1 MFWREFLK
9 ERGLYRLE
17 ESADLTI
24 EEIKQISV
32 LTRIAMTDN
41 ELDLMRTQMSAIL
54 DSVAILNEVDTENV
68 EPTGHSVDVKSV
80 MRDDEKQDSLTQEET
95 LLNAPQREGSFIRIR
110 AVLE

>member
-1 MFWREFLK
+1 M
-9 ERGLYRLE
+9 E
-17 ESADLTI
+17 ESTDLTI

-32 LTRIAMTDN
+32 LTRIAMTEN
-41 ELDLMRTQMSAIL
+41 ELDVMRTEMSAIL

-68 EPTGHSVDVKSV
+68 DPTGHSVDIKSV

>member
-1 MFWREFLK
+1 MK

-32 LTRIAMTDN
+32 LTRIAMTEN

>member
-1 MFWREFLK
+1 M
-9 ERGLYRLE
+9 E

>member
-1 MFWREFLK
+1 M
-9 ERGLYRLE
+9 E
-17 ESADLTI
+17 ESTDLTI

-32 LTRIAMTDN
+32 LTRIAMTEN
-41 ELDLMRTQMSAIL
+41 ELDVMRTQMSAIL

-68 EPTGHSVDVKSV
+68 EPTCHSVDIKSV
-80 MRDDEKQDSLTQEET
+80 MREDEKQDSLTQEET

>member
-1 MFWREFLK
+1 M
-9 ERGLYRLE
+9 E

-54 DSVAILNEVDTENV
+54 DSVAIPVSYTHLTL
-68 EPTGHSVDVKSV
+68 PTK
-80 MRDDEKQDSLTQEET
+80 
-95 LLNAPQREGSFIRIR
+95 A
-110 AVLE
+110 

>member
-1 MFWREFLK
+1 M
-9 ERGLYRLE
+9 E
-17 ESADLTI
+17 ESTDLTI

-80 MRDDEKQDSLTQEET
+80 MSDDEKQDSLTQEET

>member
-1 MFWREFLK
+1 LK

-17 ESADLTI
+17 ESTDLTI

-32 LTRIAMTDN
+32 LTRIAMTEN
-41 ELDLMRTQMSAIL
+41 ELDVMRTQMSAIL

-68 EPTGHSVDVKSV
+68 EPTGHTVDIKSV
-80 MRDDEKQDSLTQEET
+80 MREDEKQDSLTQEET

>member
-1 MFWREFLK
+1 M
-9 ERGLYRLE
+9 E

-54 DSVAILNEVDTENV
+54 DSVAILNQVDTENV

-80 MRDDEKQDSLTQEET
+80 MRDAEKQDSLTQEAT
-95 LLNAPQREGSFIRIR
+95 VFNARQREGSFIRIR

>member
-1 MFWREFLK
+1 M
-9 ERGLYRLE
+9 E

-54 DSVAILNEVDTENV
+54 DSVAILNEVNTENV

>member
-1 MFWREFLK
+1 M
-9 ERGLYRLE
+9 E
-17 ESADLTI
+17 ESTDLSI

-32 LTRIAMTDN
+32 LTRIAMTED

-68 EPTGHSVDVKSV
+68 EPTGHSVDIKSV
-80 MRDDEKQDSLTQEET
+80 MRDDEKRDSLTQDET
-95 LLNAPQREGSFIRIR
+95 LLNAPQKEGSFIRIK

>member
-1 MFWREFLK
+1 M
-9 ERGLYRLE
+9 E
-17 ESADLTI
+17 ESTDLTI

-32 LTRIAMTDN
+32 LTRIAMAEN
-41 ELDLMRTQMSAIL
+41 ELDVMRTQMSAIL
-54 DSVAILNEVDTENV
+54 DSVAILNEVNTENV

>member
-1 MFWREFLK
+1 M
-9 ERGLYRLE
+9 E
-17 ESADLTI
+17 ESTDLSI

-32 LTRIAMTDN
+32 LTRIAMTED

-68 EPTGHSVDVKSV
+68 EPTGHSVDIKSV
-80 MRDDEKQDSLTQEET
+80 MTQDET
-95 LLNAPQREGSFIRIR
+95 LLNAPQREGSFIRIK

>member
-1 MFWREFLK
+1 M
-9 ERGLYRLE
+9 E

-68 EPTGHSVDVKSV
+68 DPTGHSVDIKSV

>member
-1 MFWREFLK
+1 M
-9 ERGLYRLE
+9 E

-32 LTRIAMTDN
+32 LTRIAMTEN
-41 ELDLMRTQMSAIL
+41 ELDVMRTQMSAIL

>member
-1 MFWREFLK
+1 LK

-17 ESADLTI
+17 EPRDLTI

-32 LTRIAMTDN
+32 LTRIAMTEN

-68 EPTGHSVDVKSV
+68 EPTGHSVDIKSV

>member
-1 MFWREFLK
+1 LK

-17 ESADLTI
+17 ESPDLTI

>member
-1 MFWREFLK
+1 MK

-17 ESADLTI
+17 ESTDLTI

-32 LTRIAMTDN
+32 LTRIAMAEN
-41 ELDLMRTQMSAIL
+41 ELDVMRTQMSAIL

-68 EPTGHSVDVKSV
+68 EPTGHTVDIKSV
-80 MRDDEKQDSLTQEET
+80 MREDEKQDSLTQEET

>member
-1 MFWREFLK
+1 MK

-17 ESADLTI
+17 ESTDLTI

>member
-1 MFWREFLK
+1 MK

-32 LTRIAMTDN
+32 LTRIAMTEN
-41 ELDLMRTQMSAIL
+41 ELDVMRTQMSAIL

>member
-1 MFWREFLK
+1 MESGLF
-9 ERGLYRLE
+9 RGE
-17 ESADLTI
+17 ESADLSI

>member
-1 MFWREFLK
+1 M
-9 ERGLYRLE
+9 E
-17 ESADLTI
+17 ESTDLTI

-32 LTRIAMTDN
+32 LTRIAMAEN
-41 ELDLMRTQMSAIL
+41 ELDVMRTQMSAIL

-68 EPTGHSVDVKSV
+68 EPTGHTVDIKSV
-80 MRDDEKQDSLTQEET
+80 MREDEKQDSLTQEET

>member
-1 MFWREFLK
+1 MK

-68 EPTGHSVDVKSV
+68 EPTGHSVDIKSV

>member
-1 MFWREFLK
+1 M
-9 ERGLYRLE
+9 
-17 ESADLTI
+17 
-24 EEIKQISV
+24 
-32 LTRIAMTDN
+32 
-41 ELDLMRTQMSAIL
+41 
-54 DSVAILNEVDTENV
+54 LNEVDTENV

>member
-1 MFWREFLK
+1 LK
-9 ERGLYRLE
+9 EKGLYRLE
-17 ESADLTI
+17 ESRELTI

-32 LTRIAMTDN
+32 LTRIAMTEN

-68 EPTGHSVDVKSV
+68 EPTGHSVDIKSV

>member
-1 MFWREFLK
+1 MK

-80 MRDDEKQDSLTQEET
+80 MRDEEKQDSLTQEET

>member
-1 MFWREFLK
+1 MK

-54 DSVAILNEVDTENV
+54 DSVAILNEVNTENV

-95 LLNAPQREGSFIRIR
+95 L
-110 AVLE
+110 VL

>member
-1 MFWREFLK
+1 MK

-17 ESADLTI
+17 EPRDLTI

-32 LTRIAMTDN
+32 LTRIAMTEN

-68 EPTGHSVDVKSV
+68 EPTGHSVDIKSV